1 MLFEARPI
9 GIERRSGLRVNIRS
23 AGEILPFKAVRV
35 TVTIDCQHLKGSL
48 ESENLEQNRTKCA
61 RGVVRIMK
69 DSFGGSWKTSEQAM
83 KAAAT
88 RSSSS
93 MMAASFMICTDKER
107 YYTP

>member
-9 GIERRSGLRVNIRS
+9 GIERWSGLRVIIRS

-61 RGVVRIMK
+61 RGSRPHHEEFIWWFLE
-69 DSFGGSWKTSEQAM
+69 DF
-83 KAAAT
+83 
-88 RSSSS
+88 
-93 MMAASFMICTDKER
+93 
-107 YYTP
+107 